1 MTSFLKC
8 CLACCAICTV
18 CGGLFLGLGLTS
30 AGSFSGGNIRI
41 ELGSIAMIAL
51 LVGGTIYAFIPAP
64 KRLP

>member
-8 CLACCAICTV
+8 SLLCCAVCTV
-18 CGGLFLGLGLTS
+18 CGSLFLGLGLTS
-30 AGSFSGGNIRI
+30 AAIFSGENIRI

-51 LVGGTIYAFIPAP
+51 LIGGAIYAFLPAR